1 MAMNGNTLGTA
12 IKNAINA
19 LTAEQKQDVEV
30 IWQTIASEIT
40 SHIAGNAVVSVT
52 SVSGVTAGED
62 NSGSGSGSI
71 S

>member
-12 IKNAINA
+12 IKNAING

-30 IWQTIASEIT
+30 IWQTIATCIT
-40 SHIAGNAVVSVT
+40 AHITDNAVVAVT
-52 SVSGVTAGED
+52 SVSGVTAGGD

>member
-19 LTAEQKQDVEV
+19 LTPAQKQDIEV
-30 IWQTIASEIT
+30 VWQTIASQIT
-40 SHIAGNAVVSVT
+40 THITNNAVVAVA
-52 SVSGVTAGED
+52 SVSGVTSGSE
-62 NSGSGSGSI
+62 NSGTGTGSI